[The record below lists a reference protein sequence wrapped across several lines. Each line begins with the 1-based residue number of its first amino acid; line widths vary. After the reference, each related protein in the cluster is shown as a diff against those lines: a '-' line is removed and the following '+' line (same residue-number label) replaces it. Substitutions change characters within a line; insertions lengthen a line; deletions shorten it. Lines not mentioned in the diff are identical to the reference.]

1 MEHQRGRDGGEQN
14 IESSSDVRRCEVLTP
29 QWPSTQIPLFS
40 QTRQSTRCGAVAAT
54 VEKERVNWCDKI
66 PFFGGIEAAKK
77 NRQKKRKC
85 YLQRDTGQRAGEVEW
100 IFDETSVQ
108 GAVRRLPRGQH
119 GESRAEACGREGRA
133 AAEAKRVLLKKDH
146 KGSLPSAIPWVTSL
160 AHILH
165 VISKMTWL
173 NTQQGEKK
181 TKEKRRKKGEKK
193 EKKYIHTYV
202 FIYIHIYMHVCIC
215 MCMYIFICIHI
226 CVCIYM
232 YMYMLIYIYVYI
244 YTHTSTYAH
253 ICTDTR
259 SYMSLW
265 NRII

>member
-1 MEHQRGRDGGEQN
+1 M
-14 IESSSDVRRCEVLTP
+14 CEVLTP

-40 QTRQSTRCGAVAAT
+40 QTRQSARCGAVAAT

-66 PFFGGIEAAKK
+66 PFFGGIDAAKK
-77 NRQKKRKC
+77 SRQKKQKC
-85 YLQRDTGQRAGEVEW
+85 YLQRDTGQRAGEVAW

-133 AAEAKRVLLKKDH
+133 AAEAKRVLLKKDD
-146 KGSLPSAIPWVTSL
+146 KGSLPSAIPWATSL

-165 VISKMTWL
+165 DISKMTWL

-181 TKEKRRKKGEKK
+181 TKDKRRQKGEKRK
-193 EKKYIHTYV
+193 RN
-202 FIYIHIYMHVCIC
+202 IYTH
-215 MCMYIFICIHI
+215 MCLYIFICICMYVYA
-226 CVCIYM
+226 CVCIYLYVYTYVYV
-232 YMYMLIYIYVYI
+232 YMCICICIYIYVYI

-259 SYMSLW
+259 SYTSLW
-265 NRII
+265 NGII